1 MVLNKAQNFDE
12 ELIGLLL
19 DNADLKEKFFVN
31 VKGTLVFKQNLFVQF
46 LEQKNY
52 LNDSY
57 TQYKNNVGL
66 TIDGKYLKQRNE
78 VALVWPF
85 KDCILEGG
93 QSREEDKREEIFFN
107 EILAQDEITQL
118 LEPKV
123 LTNAKRID
131 KDREKPLDQ
140 FNRNENGTITDNLKP
155 GFGQRPYQIEAFQ
168 RFILC
173 ESENFEG
180 KPKRPFH
187 LLYNMA
193 TGSGKTL
200 IMAGLMLHLYQKGY
214 RNFLFFV
221 NSNNIIQKTK
231 DNFLN
236 PQASKYLF
244 NDKIVI
250 DGKEVLIKEIDNF
263 EEADNQNINLK
274 FTTIQQLHIDL
285 NNTKEN
291 SVTYEDFKDKR
302 IVLIAD
308 EAHHLSSATKSN
320 GALFGSWEGTV
331 LEILN
336 QNFENVLLEFTAT
349 LDYES
354 AEIVNKYQDK
364 VIFKYDLAQF
374 RIDKYS
380 KEINLIRSLYDEQD
394 RIIQSL
400 ILNLYR
406 QELATSNNINL
417 KPVILFKAKKTI
429 KESEQNKENFHKL
442 IDDFSVAMVEK
453 IQKTSTVPI
462 VQKAFK
468 FFETKGISA
477 NEIVKRIQAN
487 FRFENCLS
495 ANNDAEAEQNQ
506 ILLNTLEDENNPI
519 RAVFAVQKLNE
530 GWDVLNLFDIVRL
543 YEDRDG
549 KDGKPGKT
557 TLSEAQL
564 IGRGARYY
572 PFALEE
578 GQDKYTRKFDDDISN
593 DLKTL
598 EELYYHTKEDSRYIS
613 ELKKALVDSGI
624 YEDDENLL
632 TKQLTLK
639 LDFKD
644 TDFYLNGHVFYNKN
658 VPKSFDNIKSFADL
672 GVKKTNYRHTLSS
685 GVGRM
690 SSAFFEMENP
700 ASNDE
705 VIKTKDVKLTE
716 IPKNTI
722 RFALSQNPF
731 FYFDS
736 LSHYFP
742 SVGSLSNFIDSKY
755 FLAGLE
761 ITFNGTANRFKE
773 ISHFDYLQALNGLL
787 QSIEADI
794 KSNSTEYEGSDYIK
808 QPIHKVFK
816 DKEIKVYKDSE
827 RADGQETLVANE
839 PWYVYNANYGTSEEK
854 KFVELFAR
862 RFEGLN
868 QKFENIYLIRNERE
882 IKIFDKLG
890 RAFEPDFLLFCK
902 QRDGEQMTFQVFIEP
917 KGNHLLGHD
926 KWKEDFLKEIRTEQ
940 KTIKIHTDT
949 YLITAVPFYNYAN
962 ENEFKTTLESTLNE

>member
-1 MVLNKAQNFDE
+1 MGVLH
-12 ELIGLLL
+12 
-19 DNADLKEKFFVN
+19 
-31 VKGTLVFKQNLFVQF
+31 
-46 LEQKNY
+46 
-52 LNDSY
+52 
-57 TQYKNNVGL
+57 
-66 TIDGKYLKQRNE
+66 
-78 VALVWPF
+78 
-85 KDCILEGG
+85 
-93 QSREEDKREEIFFN
+93 EIFNNPFAKRA
-107 EILAQDEITQL
+107 LAQVDFPIW
-118 LEPKV
+118 
-123 LTNAKRID
+123 IS
-131 KDREKPLDQ
+131 
-140 FNRNENGTITDNLKP
+140 DNLKP
-155 GFGQRPYQIEAFQ
+155 GFGQRHYQIEAFKRYIYLDQ
-168 RFILC
+168 EDL
-173 ESENFEG
+173 EE
-180 KPKRPFH
+180 KPRKPYH

-263 EEADNQNINLK
+263 EESDSQNINLK
-274 FTTIQQLHIDL
+274 FTTIQQLHTDL

-291 SVTYEDFKDKR
+291 SITYEDFKDKKL
-302 IVLIAD
+302 VLIAD
-308 EAHHLSSATKSN
+308 EAHHLVAGTKSGN
-320 GALFGSWEGTV
+320 MFGSWEDTV
-331 LEILN
+331 KKIHDS
-336 QNFENVLLEFTAT
+336 NFENILLEFTAT
-349 LDYES
+349 IDTDT
-354 AEIVNKYQDK
+354 AELIKHYQDK
-364 VIFKYDLAQF
+364 VIYKYDLAQF

-380 KEINLIRSLYDEQD
+380 KEINLIRSFYDEQD
-394 RIIQSL
+394 RIIQAV

-406 QELATSNNINL
+406 QELATANNINL

-442 IDDFSVAMVEK
+442 IDDFSVAMVVRIK
-453 IQKTSTVPI
+453 NTSTVPI
-462 VQKAFK
+462 VQKAFR
-468 FFETKGISA
+468 FFETKGVSE

-487 FRFENCLS
+487 FKFENCIS

-564 IGRGARYY
+564 IGRGARYF

-613 ELKKALVDSGI
+613 ELKKALVNSGI
-624 YEDDENLL
+624 YEDDVNLV

-639 LDFKD
+639 MDFKE
-644 TDFYLNGHVFYNKN
+644 TDFYRNGYVFFNKKIPRN
-658 VPKSFDNIKSFADL
+658 FENITSFADL
-672 GVKKTNYRHTLSS
+672 GVKKTNYRQMLSS

-690 SSAFFEMENP
+690 SGAFSDAETSVTE
-700 ASNDE
+700 A
-705 VIKTKDVKLTE
+705 IKTKDVKLTD

-731 FYFDS
+731 YYFVN

-742 SVGSLSNFIDSKY
+742 NVSSLSNFIESTD

-761 ITFNGTANRFKE
+761 ITFIGTDNRLNE
-773 ISHFDYLQALNGLL
+773 ISHLDYLISLNGLL
-787 QSIEADI
+787 QNIEADI
-794 KSNSTEYEGSDYIK
+794 KNNSTMYVGSLYVK
-808 QPIHKVFK
+808 EPIYRVFK
-816 DKEIKVYKDSE
+816 DKEIRVSLDST
-827 RADGQETLVANE
+827 RADGQESLVANE

-854 KFVELFAR
+854 KFVELFSR
-862 RFEGLN
+862 RFEGLK
-868 QKFENIYLIRNERE
+868 QKYENIYLIRNERE
-882 IKIFDKLG
+882 VKIFDTIG

-902 QRDGEQMTFQVFIEP
+902 QIEGDNQTYQVFIEP
-917 KGNHLLGHD
+917 KGNHLISTD
-926 KWKEDFLKEIRTEQ
+926 KWKEDFLKKIQSDR
-940 KTIKIHTDT
+940 KTMVIQTDT
-949 YLITAVPFYNYAN
+949 YLITAVPFYNYDN
-962 ENEFKTTLESTLNE
+962 ENTFNQALEDVLN

>member
-1 MVLNKAQNFDE
+1 M
-12 ELIGLLL
+12 
-19 DNADLKEKFFVN
+19 
-31 VKGTLVFKQNLFVQF
+31 TF
-46 LEQKNY
+46 LH
-52 LNDSY
+52 
-57 TQYKNNVGL
+57 
-66 TIDGKYLKQRNE
+66 
-78 VALVWPF
+78 
-85 KDCILEGG
+85 
-93 QSREEDKREEIFFN
+93 EIFNNPFAKRA
-107 EILAQDEITQL
+107 LAQVELPIW
-118 LEPKV
+118 
-123 LTNAKRID
+123 IS
-131 KDREKPLDQ
+131 
-140 FNRNENGTITDNLKP
+140 DNLRP
-155 GFGQRPYQIEAFQ
+155 GFGQRPYQIEAFKRYIYLDQ
-168 RFILC
+168 EDI
-173 ESENFEG
+173 EE
-180 KPKRPFH
+180 KPRKPYH

-200 IMAGLMLHLYQKGY
+200 IMAGLILHLYQKGY

-244 NDKIVI
+244 NSKIVI
-250 DGKEVLIKEIDNF
+250 DGKEVLIKEIENF

-291 SVTYEDFKDKR
+291 SVTYEDFKDKK

-308 EAHHLSSATKSN
+308 EAHHLVAGTKSGN
-320 GALFGSWEGTV
+320 LYGSWEDTAKRIH
-331 LEILN
+331 ES
-336 QNFENVLLEFTAT
+336 NFENILLEFTAT
-349 LDYES
+349 IDTETAAL
-354 AEIVNKYQDK
+354 INHYQDK

-394 RIIQSL
+394 RIIQAL

-417 KPVILFKAKKTI
+417 KPVILFKAKRTI
-429 KESEQNKENFHKL
+429 VESEQNKAKFHKL

-453 IQKTSTVPI
+453 IKKTSTVPI

-468 FFETKGISA
+468 FFEAQNISA

-495 ANNDAEAEQNQ
+495 ANNDAEAEKNQ

-549 KDGKPGKT
+549 KGGKPGKT

-593 DLKTL
+593 NLKTL

-613 ELKKALVDSGI
+613 ELKKALIDTGI
-624 YEDDENLL
+624 YEDDENLE

-639 LDFKD
+639 FDFKK
-644 TDFYLNGHVFYNKN
+644 TDFYRDGHVFYNKK
-658 VPKSFDNIKSFADL
+658 VTKSFDHIKSFSDL

-700 ASNDE
+700 TAE
-705 VIKTKDVKLTE
+705 YEIIKSIDVKLTD
-716 IPKNTI
+716 IPQNTI

-731 FYFDS
+731 FYFDR

-742 SVGSLSNFIDSKY
+742 KAGSISNFINSADY
-755 FLAGLE
+755 LAGLE
-761 ITFNGTANRFKE
+761 ITFSGTPNRLKE
-773 ISHFDYLQALNGLL
+773 INHFDYLQALNGLL
-787 QSIEADI
+787 QRIEADI

-808 QPIHKVFK
+808 EPIHKVFK
-816 DKEIKVYKDSE
+816 DKEIKVRKDSE
-827 RADGQETLVANE
+827 RANGQESLIADE

-882 IKIFDKLG
+882 IKIYDKLG

-902 QRDGEQMTFQVFIEP
+902 QRDKEQMTYQVFIEP
-917 KGNHLLGHD
+917 KGAHLVTND
-926 KWKEDFLKEIRTEQ
+926 KWKEDFLNEIRAEQ
-940 KTIKIHTDT
+940 KTIKIQTDT
-949 YLITAVPFYNYAN
+949 YLITAVPFYNYSN
-962 ENEFKTTLESTLNE
+962 ENDFKTTLESTLNE